1 MVTGDDI
8 VLLGCCMNPATDV
21 WIPGVCEYRTDKAL
35 TQMDGTKV
43 RDESI
48 QFAHMY
54 MCGYV
59 TQTHHKLITWAA
71 RDFYHLQ

>member
-48 QFAHMY
+48 QFAH
-54 MCGYV
+54 
-59 TQTHHKLITWAA
+59 
-71 RDFYHLQ
+71 